1 MSKTY
6 RDHSLFQRLLEY
18 RITDSKIINSL
29 GRREARCIKLQR
41 LHRCMRLHAKHC
53 ESPDERSAVI
63 HLRIEPKRMCSFF
76 IGTGAKIDEVTMK
89 LPSTPRKTYHVDKN
103 RNHCDWM
110 NTHDV
115 LRVTLRVRNPAL

>member
-1 MSKTY
+1 MSKTC

-29 GRREARCIKLQR
+29 GRSEVRCIKLRR
-41 LHRCMRLHAKHC
+41 LHRCMRLHAEHC

-63 HLRIEPKRMCSFF
+63 HSRYEPKRMCSFF
-76 IGTGAKIDEVTMK
+76 IGTGAKIDEVTMT

-103 RNHCDWM
+103 RNHLGWM
-110 NTHDV
+110 NKHEV
-115 LRVTLRVRNPAL
+115 LRVTLRVRNSAL